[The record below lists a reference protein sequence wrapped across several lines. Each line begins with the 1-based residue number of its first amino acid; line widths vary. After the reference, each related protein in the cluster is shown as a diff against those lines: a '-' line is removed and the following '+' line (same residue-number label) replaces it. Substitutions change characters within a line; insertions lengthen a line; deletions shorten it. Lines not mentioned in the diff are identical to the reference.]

1 MAYGAKAGTNY
12 EGIQIAS
19 LPPGIYKNYE
29 LVDVKSDQAT
39 KQDGSIGKSI
49 LTFIFDGAEG
59 PFQHT
64 EWEVDATDS
73 KFEEKSDNQVKRIG
87 HILSKFISKEI
98 IDANNATDWASYK
111 AWVMTALG
119 SAYKGVKVDFKVIG
133 NVYQGKATSDFPN
146 YLGFIVKAAEPISF
160 SASEIAANAAY
171 AKATA
176 ATPDSE
182 SGAVPVQGGGPV
194 TNDF

>member
-12 EGIQIAS
+12 EGLQIAS

-29 LVDVKSDQAT
+29 LTDVKSDQAT
-39 KQDGSIGKSI
+39 KQDGTQGKSI
-49 LTFIFDGAEG
+49 LTFLFEGAEG

-73 KFEEKSDNQVKRIG
+73 KFEEKSDNQVKRVG
-87 HILSKFISKEI
+87 HILSKFISKDI

-111 AWVMTALG
+111 VWVMTALG

-133 NVYQGKATSDFPN
+133 NVYQGKATSGFPN
-146 YLGFIVKAAEPISF
+146 YLGFIVKAGEPINF
-160 SASEIAANAAY
+160 SASEISANNAY
-171 AKATA
+171 TKAIS

-182 SGAVPVQGGGPV
+182 GSSVPVQGGPV